1 MNIQDIADFLDLVKN
16 PAKYEALLTR
26 LQDEQGRL
34 AASIATVGKASEL
47 DKLRKEVEAKSEA
60 LDKAFKD
67 KEEALTKQVEQE
79 IRIFKTK
86 QENLQATTERSEK
99 AAQEAQAATVAAKT
113 LIDSFSGRD
122 KALAAREKQVAEQQ
136 VNLNTLVSEYEEKV
150 AKLRAVMS

>member
-34 AASIATVGKASEL
+34 AAAVATVGKASEL
-47 DKLRKEVEAKSEA
+47 DKLRKEVEEKSA
-60 LDKAFKD
+60 LLDKAFKD

-99 AAQEAQAATVAAKT
+99 AAQEAQAATKAAKD
-113 LIDSFSGRD
+113 LADSFSGRD
-122 KALAAREKQVAEQQ
+122 KALVTKEKQVAEQQ
-136 VNLNTLVSEYEEKV
+136 ATLNALVQEYNEKV
-150 AKLRAVMS
+150 TKLRAVMA

>member
-16 PAKYEALLTR
+16 PSKYEALLTR

-47 DKLRKEVEAKSEA
+47 DKLRKEVEAKSES

-86 QENLQATTERSEK
+86 QENLQATIERSEK
-99 AAQEAQAATVAAKT
+99 AAQEAQAATKAAKD
-113 LIDSFSGRD
+113 LAESFSGRD
-122 KALAAREKQVAEQQ
+122 KALVAKEKQVAEQQ
-136 VNLNTLVSEYEEKV
+136 ANLNALVQEYNEKV
-150 AKLRAVMS
+150 AKLRAVMA